1 MAEIKVGDR
10 VKTYYLKDTPAKVI
24 ALHGTEAWVKY
35 QGSDCCSTYSLTD
48 LTLIPPEPKY
58 KVGDRVTDTFG
69 WAGTVIGNYTARN
82 GHRWCWVEFDHEED
96 WCHGC
101 LETGLTPA
109 PACCK

>member
-1 MAEIKVGDR
+1 MTEIKVGDR
-10 VKTYYLKDTPAKVI
+10 VAGNICGKKATVKAVDDN
-24 ALHGTEAWVKY
+24 EAWILY
-35 QGSDCCSTYSLTD
+35 DNAERHSTAFLD
-48 LTLIPPEPKY
+48 ALTLIPPEPKY

-69 WAGTVIGNYTARN
+69 WAGTVIGSATARN